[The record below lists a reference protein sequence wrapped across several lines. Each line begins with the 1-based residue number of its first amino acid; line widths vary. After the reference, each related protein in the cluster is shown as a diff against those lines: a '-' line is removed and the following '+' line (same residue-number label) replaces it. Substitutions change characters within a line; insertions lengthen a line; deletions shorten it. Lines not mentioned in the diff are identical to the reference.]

1 MVYTHS
7 RVESRT
13 MIKTRQ
19 ARLGPFMLTL
29 LSHHLSTSTPAFN
42 NGPTVTISPVKQI
55 ATGGSSNNFAFSTPC
70 HNGTHM
76 DCPKHFDDAGRPVAS
91 FTMNDFVFGK
101 PSLIEVSMGDG
112 ELFTSA
118 ALAKHEGTIG
128 GSDLLLIRT
137 GYQKYR
143 NSDPVRYSTRNP
155 GFSAEG
161 ARYLLKFPE
170 LRAIG
175 FDFISLS
182 SVLHRDEGREAHR
195 TLLKGREFFIVEDMD
210 LSGYPEGAK
219 RVVVAPIF
227 LEGVD
232 SAPCTAFAET

>member
-1 MVYTHS
+1 
-7 RVESRT
+7 
-13 MIKTRQ
+13 
-19 ARLGPFMLTL
+19 MLTL

-55 ATGGSSNNFAFSTPC
+55 ATGGSSNNYAFSTPC

-76 DCPKHFDDAGRPVAS
+76 DCPNHFDDAGRPVAS
-91 FTMNDFVFGK
+91 FTMNDFVFER
-101 PSLIEVSMGDG
+101 PSLIEIPKGDG

-118 ALAKHEGTIG
+118 DLTEHEGTIG
-128 GSDLLLIRT
+128 NSDLLLIRT

-143 NSDPVRYSTRNP
+143 NSDPTRYSTKNP

-161 ARYLLKFPE
+161 ARYLLKFPR

-182 SVLHRDEGREAHR
+182 SVLHREEGREAHR
-195 TLLKGREFFIVEDMD
+195 ALLKGREFFILEDMD
-210 LSGYPEGAK
+210 LSGYPRAAM

-232 SAPCTAFAET
+232 STPCTVFAET